1 MAEVRKQI
9 VEQMQA
15 YGRFLQDHAEDIV
28 GKISETYIT
37 QGGINVSFKVLE
49 NEKIPTIN
57 VSIDYLPMEV
67 LDL

>member
-1 MAEVRKQI
+1 MTKVRQQI

-15 YGRFLQDHAEDIV
+15 YGLFLQEHAEDIV
-28 GKISETYIT
+28 GKLSETYIAH
-37 QGGINVSFKVLE
+37 GGINVSFKVLE
-49 NEKIPTIN
+49 SEEVPTIR